1 MVSGLFDEYRTHKKA
16 ELHTF
21 ARERLRI
28 WTNAHKAAAD
38 NFLLVLG
45 ADKPLDK
52 LARRDATAFQR
63 WWSDRIVDEGLKAS
77 SANIQIGHIAAMLET
92 VARAHDIDVAPLFAK
107 LKIKD
112 DGEKRPAFAL
122 EHIHKI
128 LAPNALANLNA
139 EARNMVYVMIETG
152 MRPAEIVG
160 VEPKSIKLD
169 ANVPHIELVPN
180 AHRGLKTKKSR
191 RLVPLVGVAL
201 EAMRAQRNG
210 FPRYAGKAPSLS
222 ATINQHL
229 DAAGLLP
236 TEQHTLYS
244 LRHSFK
250 DRMRAV
256 EAPIELVKEIMGHSN
271 GGPDYG
277 DGYSLEQKAKWLQ
290 RIALPVPSTL

>member
-1 MVSGLFDEYRTHKKA
+1 
-16 ELHTF
+16 
-21 ARERLRI
+21 
-28 WTNAHKAAAD
+28 
-38 NFLLVLG
+38 
-45 ADKPLDK
+45 
-52 LARRDATAFQR
+52 
-63 WWSDRIVDEGLKAS
+63 
-77 SANIQIGHIAAMLET
+77 
-92 VARAHDIDVAPLFAK
+92 
-107 LKIKD
+107 
-112 DGEKRPAFAL
+112 
-122 EHIHKI
+122 
-128 LAPNALANLNA
+128 
-139 EARNMVYVMIETG
+139 MVYVMIETG

-169 ANVPHIELVPN
+169 ANVPHIELIPN

-201 EAMRAQRNG
+201 EAMRAQKNG

-250 DRMRAV
+250 DRMRAI

-290 RIALPVPSTL
+290 RIALPVPSRL